1 LLKPKASLPFFDCTE
16 RSEIPLIDPK
26 IEELIIEGDIDGFS
40 NENIFYSEL
49 NEKLKSIN
57 SKIKKFHFLN
67 SDPMFGEKVLDIIN
81 ALSEEELNKS
91 NIKNLNINA
100 FVFDEMLEAINNRFS
115 SLEIL
120 YLNFKS
126 YSNRRVSLKK
136 LKNLRQINLNF
147 NTTNHKFGLR
157 AVSKNDNSLHLSALL
172 NHSIPSTVK
181 KLSLSNAF
189 ISLSV
194 FKDIKN
200 YLPLLE
206 VLELNYVCIEMDC
219 GLNFWEVCIS
229 NKYCCI

>member
-1 LLKPKASLPFFDCTE
+1 VSLSDCTFSL
-16 RSEIPLIDPK
+16 SEIPLIDPK
-26 IEELIIEGDIDGFS
+26 IEELVIEGEIDGFL
-40 NENIFYSEL
+40 NENIFYSL
-49 NEKLKSIN
+49 LKSIN

-67 SDPMFGEKVLDIIN
+67 SDPMFGEKVLNIIN

-100 FVFDEMLEAINNRFS
+100 FVFDEMLEAINNRFL

-147 NTTNHKFGLR
+147 NTTNHDFGLR
-157 AVSKNDNSLHLSALL
+157 AVSENDNSLHLSALL
-172 NHSIPSTVK
+172 SHSIPSTVK

-194 FKDIKN
+194 FKEIKN